1 MAVIKYSKNPEW
13 HVGFIAWSLCFCLIC
28 RFLSVYGLVW
38 IANRR
43 RVKKINLQEQF
54 IMAYGGLRGAVG
66 YSLVELINEQ
76 LPPRNMFVTTTIVI
90 VMFTIFVQVSTLKKI
105 LISRK
110 NDKSLIIIIFFMK
123 LPK

>member
-90 VMFTIFVQVSTLKKI
+90 VMFTIFVQVSTLKKKGAQ
-105 LISRK
+105 LRRY
-110 NDKSLIIIIFFMK
+110 
-123 LPK
+123 

>member
-1 MAVIKYSKNPEW
+1 MAVIKYSKDPGW

-28 RFLSVYGLVW
+28 RFISVYGLVW

-66 YSLVELINEQ
+66 YSLVELISEH

-90 VMFTIFVQVSTLKKI
+90 VMFTIFVQVSI
-105 LISRK
+105 LGIQVRNSK
-110 NDKSLIIIIFFMK
+110 H
-123 LPK
+123 